1 MTILVFFLHV
11 FICYYTPPSPSHSY
25 SPVLIYFLSLSIQSA
40 TYVEEVFRILF
51 SLGVCMILL
60 NDESIYTLQ
69 IPNYIH

>member
-1 MTILVFFLHV
+1 MFLFV
-11 FICYYTPPSPSHSY
+11 IIPPPSPSHSY